1 MCKTTDEAASDEMVE
16 VSLSDSKPTA
26 SPEETTTTTTSSSS
40 SGFCCKSRRPVASA
54 AELGVWE
61 ESLEDRANCVSRWM
75 LGYLTPVL
83 KLGAQKVL
91 DADDMGVPSKEDRA
105 DRAYD
110 LALQEWEKQ
119 SAKCR
124 RNNEKKQKAYEAK
137 LAKCTT
143 EAQRAKIKPPQ
154 MQEPSIALSL
164 VKAFGIWQLLV
175 GIFYYIIGALLN
187 FVPVMILN
195 DLVKY
200 FESGLSINEYNG
212 FAHPWVEVAALA
224 VVPVLITLLQ
234 TRHQVIMAHCAIFVR
249 TAVSTMLYR
258 KALRVSA
265 AARAQTS
272 TGQVV
277 NMMSNDTAQ
286 LQRFLQFVGM
296 TMVAPIQIV
305 LALVL
310 IYQQVRMMTACRY
323 LQCIHGTSHSHCVL
337 LRSSRLVTRLGWE
350 LALWLPSCR

>member
-1 MCKTTDEAASDEMVE
+1 MCKTTEDAASDEMVAISFSE
-16 VSLSDSKPTA
+16 SKQQQETEMEA
-26 SPEETTTTTTSSSS
+26 STTTMKTT
-40 SGFCCKSRRPVASA
+40 GWCWGRNRQPVASA

-61 ESLEDRANCVSRWM
+61 ESLEDRANCISRWT
-75 LGYLTPVL
+75 LLYLTPIL
-83 KLGAQKVL
+83 QLGAHKTL
-91 DADDMGVPSKEDRA
+91 DAGDMGVSSKEDEA
-105 DRAYD
+105 DRCYD
-110 LALQEWEKQ
+110 MAIEAWEKQ
-119 SAKCR
+119 TAKCR
-124 RNNEKKQKAYEAK
+124 RNNERMQQAYDAK

-143 EAQRAKIKPPQ
+143 DAQRQKVKPPR
-154 MQEPSIALSL
+154 MQEPSIALAL

-187 FVPVMILN
+187 FVPVLILN

-200 FESGLSINEYNG
+200 FESGLPINEYDG
-212 FAHPWVEVAALA
+212 YAHPWVEVAALA

-249 TAVSTMLYR
+249 TSVSTMLYR

-310 IYQQVRMMTACRY
+310 IYQQVC
-323 LQCIHGTSHSHCVL
+323 
-337 LRSSRLVTRLGWE
+337 
-350 LALWLPSCR
+350 SCS